1 VNQANWRSATDQ
13 WLEKA
18 SQIGRRAAAEVLS
31 ARRYAARPCRLAPHH
46 TLESKPPH
54 RCPRPLSV
62 HYSTPAASVPSA
74 ATESCSNRAR
84 ACRSCVDLVKDL
96 GPTIGVAKLSRASC
110 GCVKRCFAEVETR
123 MQSDECERRFRQ
135 LSLAYEVMRD
145 TKMPAKATDAER
157 LSLLFRAFVDK
168 ATTLANLEA
177 AQPKERGAK
186 PRDMDSR
193 VQRER
198 TGGHCA
204 VSRTQALPKDCRISS
219 SAPNLASTMCRPKPS
234 FPPSRRR
241 FPGFRSEAQRG

>member
-1 VNQANWRSATDQ
+1 LPSNGWNMEQLTNNARKTYVNQANWRSATDQ

-96 GPTIGVAKLSRASC
+96 GPTIGVRNC
-110 GCVKRCFAEVETR
+110 REH
-123 MQSDECERRFRQ
+123 
-135 LSLAYEVMRD
+135 LAV
-145 TKMPAKATDAER
+145 
-157 LSLLFRAFVDK
+157 
-168 ATTLANLEA
+168 
-177 AQPKERGAK
+177 
-186 PRDMDSR
+186 
-193 VQRER
+193 
-198 TGGHCA
+198 
-204 VSRTQALPKDCRISS
+204 VSRDA
-219 SAPNLASTMCRPKPS
+219 
-234 FPPSRRR
+234 SRRWR
-241 FPGFRSEAQRG
+241 RECRAMDVSGAFGNFLWPTK